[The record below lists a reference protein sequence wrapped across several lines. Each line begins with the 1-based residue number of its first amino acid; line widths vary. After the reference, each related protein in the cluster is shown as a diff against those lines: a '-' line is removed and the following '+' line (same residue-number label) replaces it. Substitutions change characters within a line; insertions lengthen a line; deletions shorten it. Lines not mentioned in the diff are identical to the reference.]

1 MKPLRE
7 SASATFKSMLFF
19 GKENFKENAKTCKGY
34 FKDGCSYPFCDMC
47 SLNTIDPNKHTNK
60 KGN

>member
-1 MKPLRE
+1 
-7 SASATFKSMLFF
+7 MLFF

-47 SLNTIDPNKHTNK
+47 SLNKIDPTKRK
-60 KGN
+60 EKLI

>member
-1 MKPLRE
+1 
-7 SASATFKSMLFF
+7 MLFF